1 METMQEDGAE
11 LVGMTEGRGGDCGRG
26 GASRR
31 RQERSVRWGN
41 GEGESQGRGGE
52 PEGEAEGNQ
61 GSAWRREGDPGRRGS
76 TQAGWRWPACG
87 CARRAR
93 ALQSFWR
100 ELEEDKGERWGG
112 PTVLGQHS
120 AGQVSG
126 R

>member
-1 METMQEDGAE
+1 MAA
-11 LVGMTEGRGGDCGRG
+11 VVAIGGDGLARVAAARALG
-26 GASRR
+26 G
-31 RQERSVRWGN
+31 ER
-41 GEGESQGRGGE
+41 EE
-52 PEGEAEGNQ
+52 PEGGEMQ
-61 GSAWRREGDPGRRGS
+61 GVSWRSEGDPGRRGN

-100 ELEEDKGERWGG
+100 ELEEDKGERWAG

-126 R
+126 SGTLLSLSLLYVFYLFDLF

>member
-1 METMQEDGAE
+1 MGA
-11 LVGMTEGRGGDCGRG
+11 VEGD
-26 GASRR
+26 
-31 RQERSVRWGN
+31 
-41 GEGESQGRGGE
+41 
-52 PEGEAEGNQ
+52 Q
-61 GSAWRREGDPGRRGS
+61 GSAWHREGDPGRRGS

-100 ELEEDKGERWGG
+100 ELEEDKGERWAG

-126 R
+126 SGTLLSLSLLYVFYLFDLF